1 MTLGIPSEWVDEH
14 SRASNPGLFDP
25 VGLERHVVVL
35 SWAGNFPWVGTVD
48 QDDVAADL
56 AAGLR
61 MEERHGRDGNRYYVI
76 SGSRYHVFVQER
88 PSRMA
93 GEAITLVTNVKLA
106 GGLSRAVAVRPSG
119 VRFVR
124 EETWTPCSPE
134 EVLRAYQEALA
145 AARRRRA
152 AVDRARSGLRQ
163 VVEQT
168 RTYATL
174 RGLAHRRYQPL
185 RLLLKLLRQRSELEE
200 RVEGEG
206 VARDTGDNGDGT
218 VLWID
223 LPRTDGF
230 REGSG
235 VDLHH
240 AGTILRRL
248 RIQTVEGRQLAV
260 SAPQREVPAGSSVRV
275 RQEAR
280 FAMKRHADALLTFLD
295 EEVEGD
301 WTHLAQLLCQPA
313 RLPAPVAPTVW
324 RWFDDELDTEQRAA
338 VTGAVGTPH
347 AFVVQGPP
355 GTGKTRVITEVV
367 RQCVAR
373 GERVLLLAPMHVAVD
388 EVLRRVGDQPGVLAM
403 RVSWDPG
410 RVREDLRRFLPERV
424 ADTYLRRGRRPA
436 ASRAARWRAEADGLR
451 RRAEAVDVYL
461 AARRDLAGAEE
472 RLAAAVRRY
481 RTWQQDLTGR
491 LGDAEQNVARADR
504 ELARLDARLPQAT
517 ADVERLRTE
526 LDEIPLP
533 LVFWYRLM
541 EVFGV
546 HNALSELLTAMD
558 AAVEEHRRLT
568 AGHRKWSDRM
578 ARARAD
584 LTRLTTERAEGEPA
598 HQAAVAEHRA
608 ARETAAGVLT
618 AATAALT
625 TATGYDPD
633 RIDVAELERR
643 HADLVAGVTRCEHRI
658 GLERRW
664 FELSGLTD
672 GSADG
677 LLGEF
682 GADVVRSANLV
693 CCTTTGLGR
702 SLDDIDFD
710 TLIVDEASRVT
721 DSEFLIGAV
730 RARRWILVGDE
741 HQLPPYVESTDEHHL
756 HALAVLSAVERD
768 DHRDLDTAVDHLGAL
783 WVEDEEL
790 HQFRTDNVRRTAELL
805 RRQGTWREHYR
816 ADFHATRRRLRSGG
830 ADPERTL
837 LTAMREHLVQSLFE
851 RIVGRMPA
859 HLRQALRTQRR
870 MIEPIAEL
878 VRQPVYGG
886 AYLTPRPAAVPPLRY
901 GPTRT
906 PIVFADTSPYG
917 QRARD
922 RQEGSGFVND
932 LEVETV
938 RNMCR
943 SWEQRLAR
951 SGGEPVSTSVLTFY
965 RAQAA
970 AVRAALGGPR
980 YPDFRLLRFQVVDA
994 IDKIQGQ
1001 ESDLVFLSFVRTHL
1015 GRGTPS
1021 PRYGRWLQDVRR
1033 LNVACTR
1040 ARRGLV
1046 LVGHAPTL
1054 RSLNGVPKAE
1064 AFYAN
1069 LFDVLDNGADAELVR
1084 SPR

>member
-1 MTLGIPSEWVDEH
+1 MTLGIPSEWVEEH
-14 SRASNPGLFDP
+14 SRTSDPGLFDP
-25 VGLERHVVVL
+25 VGLERHSVVL

-48 QDDVAADL
+48 RGDVAADL

-61 MEERHGRDGNRYYVI
+61 VEERAGRDGSRYHVI

-88 PSRMA
+88 PGRTE
-93 GEAITLVTNVKLA
+93 GEQITLVTNVKPA
-106 GGLSRAVAVRPSG
+106 GGLSRSVTVRP
-119 VRFVR
+119 VEVVFAHEDTR
-124 EETWTPCSPE
+124 TPCSPE
-134 EVLRAYQEALA
+134 GLFRTYREALA
-145 AARRRRA
+145 AARRRRT
-152 AVDRARSGLRQ
+152 AVDRARNGLRQ
-163 VVEQT
+163 AVEQP
-168 RTYATL
+168 RSHAVL
-174 RGLAHRRYQPL
+174 RALAHRRYQPL

-200 RVEGEG
+200 KVEGEG
-206 VARDTGDNGDGT
+206 TAREVGDHGDSA

-223 LPRTDGF
+223 LPHTRGF

-235 VDLHH
+235 VDVRV
-240 AGTILRRL
+240 AGAGPAKL
-248 RIQTVEGRQLAV
+248 RIQNVEERQLAV
-260 SAPQREVPAGSSVRV
+260 SAPSGEVPAGTPVQV
-275 RQEAR
+275 RQESR
-280 FAMKRHADALLTFLD
+280 FAMRRHARALQSFLD
-295 EEVEGD
+295 EDVEGD
-301 WTHLAQLLCQPA
+301 WTHLAQLLCQPDG
-313 RLPAPVAPTVW
+313 LPVASAPMLS

-338 VTGAVGTPH
+338 VAGAVGTPH
-347 AFVVQGPP
+347 TFLIQGPP

-388 EVLRRVGDQPGVLAM
+388 EVLRRVGDRPGVLAM
-403 RVSWDPG
+403 RISWDAG

-436 ASRAARWRAEADGLR
+436 ASRAARWRAEADVLR
-451 RRAEAVDVYL
+451 RRAEAVGAYL
-461 AARRDLAGAEE
+461 TARRGLTGAEE
-472 RLAAAVRRY
+472 RLAGAVRRH
-481 RTWQQDLTGR
+481 RAWQQDITAR
-491 LGDAEQNVARADR
+491 LADAEQKVARADR
-504 ELARLDARLPQAT
+504 KLAGIVAALPQAT
-517 ADVERLRTE
+517 AEVERLRT
-526 LDEIPLP
+526 DVDRIPVL
-533 LVFWYRLM
+533 LVFWYRLV
-541 EVFGV
+541 ELFGV
-546 HNALSELLTAMD
+546 HHALTGLLAAAD
-558 AAVEEHRRLT
+558 AAEREHRRLT
-568 AGHRKWSDRM
+568 TGHRKWSDRST
-578 ARARAD
+578 RARAELAG
-584 LTRLTTERAEGEPA
+584 LTGERAGGEPA
-598 HQAAVAEHRA
+598 HRAAVAEHRA
-608 ARETAAGVLT
+608 ARESAAAALT
-618 AATAALT
+618 AATGALR
-625 TATGYDPD
+625 TATEYDPE
-633 RIDVAELERR
+633 RLDVADLERR

-658 GLERRW
+658 ALERRW

-682 GADVVRSANLV
+682 GAEVVRSANLV

-721 DSEFLIGAV
+721 DGEFLIGAV

-756 HALAVLSAVERD
+756 HALAVLSAVERND
-768 DHRDLDTAVDHLGAL
+768 QPDLDAAVGRLGDL

-790 HQFRTDNVRRTAELL
+790 HQFRTDSVRRTAELL

-837 LTAMREHLVQSLFE
+837 LTAMREHLVRSLFE
-851 RIVGRMPA
+851 RAVGQVPPQ
-859 HLRQALRTQRR
+859 LRQALRTQRR

-878 VRQPVYGG
+878 VREPVYGG
-886 AYLTPRPAAVPPLRY
+886 AYVTPRPAAVTPLRY
-901 GPTRT
+901 GPTGT

-922 RQEGSGFVND
+922 RQQGNGFVND

-938 RNMCR
+938 VNMCR
-943 SWEQRLAR
+943 SWEQRLRR

-1021 PRYGRWLQDVRR
+1021 SRYGRWLQDVRR

-1054 RSLNGVPKAE
+1054 RRLNGVPPAE

-1069 LFDVLDNGADAELVR
+1069 LFDLLGGGADAELVR